1 MNILDALDDPQ
12 LFGGAVRNPS
22 TFEAWRAFLA
32 CLFDLRLPD
41 HLMRVASECT
51 GRSEPPRGHFHEG
64 WLICGR
70 RAGKSF
76 VPCGPHGVYPIRSDP
91 RLVVALLAWIR
102 R

>member
-32 CLFDLRLPD
+32 CLFNLPVPD

-51 GRSEPPRGHFHEG
+51 GLS
-64 WLICGR
+64 
-70 RAGKSF
+70 RAS
-76 VPCGPHGVYPIRSDP
+76 
-91 RLVVALLAWIR
+91 
-102 R
+102 